1 MMILQLPAP
10 SLRIDVEPLR
20 QSAFSQYG
28 TVIEDPACSTFSFEE
43 RDISPELQAV
53 TANQGTAL
61 KYSNVSQLVDLYRH
75 APSQRKAVP
84 VMNLFVCRPRHLQV
98 PESHH
103 LNFGVCPKATESL
116 FDVKILERHPFT
128 TQTFIPMG
136 LCSADQ
142 TSRYLV
148 IVAPTVV
155 GSTPVVALPPE
166 SESLEIGSPSR
177 SMQSEQREVALRPGM
192 PDLHNIRAFLADGSQ
207 AITYGAG
214 TWHAPMAVIGER
226 DITFVVYQSANGISE
241 EDCQE
246 VELQPVNATGVCV
259 TVSRMVNRGI
269 KALRI

>member
-1 MMILQLPAP
+1 MTLQLPAP

-53 TANQGTAL
+53 AANQGTAL

-84 VMNLFVCRPRHLQV
+84 VMNLFVCRPRHLRV
-98 PESHH
+98 AESHH
-103 LNFGVCPKATESL
+103 SSFGVGPKATESL
-116 FDVKILERHPFT
+116 LDVKILERHPFT

-136 LCSADQ
+136 LNSADQ
-142 TSRYLV
+142 TTKHLV

-155 GSTPVVALPPE
+155 GSTPMVTLPQ
-166 SESLEIGSPSR
+166 SLEIGSPSR
-177 SMQSEQREVALRPGM
+177 SVQSEQREVALQPSL

-226 DITFVVYQSANGISE
+226 DVAFVVYQSANGIRE

-259 TVSRMVNRGI
+259 NVSGMVNFGI
-269 KALRI
+269 KASRI